1 MPAGLTGERP
11 RDYDR
16 RRRIVKTDDFSSVFR
31 LRPAYRSKYFVLY
44 VRHNSLEHARLGVV
58 VAKRLAPRAVT
69 RNAIKR
75 IAREIFRQAA
85 LPTIDCIVR
94 LSKPVGTRPQSAS
107 SRQQKRL
114 IYDEVSQLFYS
125 QLKDLTS

>member
-31 LRPAYRSKYFVLY
+31 LRPAYKSKHFVLY
-44 VRHNSLEHARLGVV
+44 VRPNSLEHARLGVV

-75 IAREIFRQAA
+75 IAREIFRQTA

-94 LSKPVGTRPQSAS
+94 LSKPFATRPQSAS

>member
-11 RDYDR
+11 RDYER

-31 LRPAYRSKYFVLY
+31 LRPAYKSKHFVLY
-44 VRHNSLEHARLGVV
+44 VRPNSLEHARLGVV

-75 IAREIFRQAA
+75 IAREIFRQSA

-94 LSKPVGTRPQSAS
+94 LSKPFGTRPQSAS

-125 QLKDLTS
+125 QLKDLKS

>member
-1 MPAGLTGERP
+1 LPAGLTGERP
-11 RDYDR
+11 KDYDR

-31 LRPAYRSKYFVLY
+31 LRPAYKSASFVLY
-44 VRHNSLEHARLGVV
+44 VRPNNLEHARLGVV

-75 IAREIFRQAA
+75 ITREIFRQTT
-85 LPTIDCIVR
+85 LPAMDCIVR
-94 LSKPVGTRPQSAS
+94 LSKPLGTRPQSAS

-114 IYDEVSQLFYS
+114 IYGEVSELFYS
-125 QLKDLTS
+125 QLTNLKS